1 VHTQRDHETREAR
14 RVTITT
20 LPNFS
25 AEDERQLADEAGRL
39 LDRLR
44 RHGATADG
52 GVTRPVYTGAWRAA
66 MAELEDW
73 LAEAGLE
80 VRHDAAG
87 SRFGRLA
94 GAAPEVV
101 LSGSHVDS
109 VVRGGAYDGILG
121 VVMAGCAVR
130 WLAAS
135 AGRPTRTLEVLANCE
150 EESSRFACNFWGSR
164 AIAGA
169 IGRDEPDRL
178 ADDEGVTIG
187 DAMRACGLDPGRLGE
202 ARRTD
207 LAAFVEPH
215 IEQGP
220 VLAQHGD
227 VIGVV
232 DQIVGVRGLGITFGG
247 VSGHAGTIPMSHR
260 RDALTG
266 AAEVVL
272 GAERLARDL
281 GAPAVATVG
290 AMHVRPGGFNQVPGT
305 TRFTI
310 DFRHPDDGVLDGL
323 EAGLRGLVQRVAAE
337 RELDARLELRLAQRG
352 TRFDERVCG
361 LLEASCRDR
370 GVPWR
375 RMPSHAGHD
384 AQLIAGLCPT
394 GMLFVPSQGGHS
406 HRPDERT
413 EPAHIGAG
421 IAVLVRTLFRL
432 GYGN

>member
-1 VHTQRDHETREAR
+1 MTT
-14 RVTITT
+14 TT
-20 LPNFS
+20 LPGFS

-44 RHGATADG
+44 RHGGTADG
-52 GVTRPVYTGAWRAA
+52 GVTRPVYTQAWRDA

-73 LAEAGLE
+73 LAGAGLE

-109 VVRGGAYDGILG
+109 VVGGGAFDGILG

-135 AGRPTRTLEVLANCE
+135 LGRPARTLEVFANCE

-164 AIAGA
+164 AIVGA
-169 IGRDEPDRL
+169 IAPEEPDRL
-178 ADDEGVTIG
+178 TDDQGATIG
-187 DAMRACGLDPGRLGE
+187 EAMRSCGLDPRRLGE

-207 LAAFVEPH
+207 LAAFVESH

-220 VLAQHGD
+220 VLAQHDD

-232 DQIVGVRGLGITFGG
+232 DQIVGVRGLGVTFDG

-260 RDALTG
+260 RDALAG

-290 AMHVRPGGFNQVPGT
+290 AMQVRPGGFNQVPGT
-305 TRFTI
+305 ARFTI
-310 DFRHPDDGVLDGL
+310 DFRHPEDAALDQL
-323 EAGLRGLVQRVAAE
+323 EAGLRALVQRVTAE
-337 RELDARLELRLAQRG
+337 RALDARLELRLAQRG
-352 TRFDERVCG
+352 TRFDQRVRT
-361 LLEASCRDR
+361 LLEEACQER
-370 GVPWR
+370 GVAWR

-413 EPAHIGAG
+413 ELAHVGAG

-432 GYGN
+432 GYGD